1 MMELANISGGLN
13 FCCQLIAATRNYD
26 RPFSGILRCG
36 YCGVM
41 LAYLLLDLR
50 ILSEYLLVLHDH
62 WLA

>member
-1 MMELANISGGLN
+1 MMELANIFGGLN
-13 FCCQLIAATRNYD
+13 FFCQLIAAIRNYD
-26 RPFSGILRCG
+26 RPVSGVLRCG

-41 LAYLLLDLR
+41 LAYLLLDMR